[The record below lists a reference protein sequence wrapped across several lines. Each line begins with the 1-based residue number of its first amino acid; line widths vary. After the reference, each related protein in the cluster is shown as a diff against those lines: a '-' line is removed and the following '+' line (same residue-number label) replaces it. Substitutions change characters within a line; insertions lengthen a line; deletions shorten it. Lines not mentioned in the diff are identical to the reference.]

1 MPAARARTGGARW
14 RALAGALGILAVLA
28 TPLAA
33 DASEI
38 WNKFQQLQNLNTLI
52 GQSRE
57 QLVEYSKQITQLQDA
72 IRQLDAQLGGLQREL
87 AQQQARLDEL
97 EGQIERATLQLQL
110 KELELDRRKVQLDR
124 RTRFLYKSGHI
135 STLSLAFSAGSFSDL
150 LDRLFFMQDIVQAD
164 RRLVNQMKA
173 DKVAIENARVE
184 IARKRDLQAAVVAQM
199 REKVAQVE
207 EIKARRESGL
217 RSLRRADT
225 LMRQF
230 IADKERAA
238 QEVAAEIARIR
249 DAQRRA
255 HSSGRF
261 EWPMLGVLTQPFGC
275 SPYWFEPYA
284 PQCASKHIHTG
295 LDIAADYGAAVNA
308 ADSGVAFVF
317 PSPYGYGNHVIIVH
331 QRNFTTLYAHL
342 SRFAIGDGVAVY
354 KGQVIGYEGSSGNS
368 TGPHLHFEIRLNEAP
383 VDPLV
388 YLP

>member
-1 MPAARARTGGARW
+1 MAAARRRTSWARR
-14 RALAGALGILAVLA
+14 RILAGAVAILAVVA

-33 DASEI
+33 DASQI
-38 WNKFQQLQNLNTLI
+38 WDKLQQLENLNTLI
-52 GQSRE
+52 GQSKE
-57 QLVEYSKQITQLQDA
+57 QLVQYSKQITELQEG
-72 IRQLDAQLGGLQREL
+72 IRQLDVQLGGLQSEL
-87 AQQQARLDEL
+87 TQQQARLDEL
-97 EGQIERATLQLQL
+97 EGQIERATIQLHL
-110 KELELDRRKVQLDR
+110 KELELDRHKLQLDR

-135 STLSLAFSAGSFSDL
+135 NALSLAFSAGSFSDL
-150 LDRLFFMQDIVQAD
+150 VDRVFFMQDLVQAD
-164 RRLVNQMKA
+164 RRLVTQMKA

-184 IARKRDLQAAVVAQM
+184 IARKRDLQSTVVTQM

-217 RSLRRADT
+217 RSLRRAET

-255 HSSGRF
+255 RSSGRF
-261 EWPMLGVLTQPFGC
+261 DWPMLGVITQPFGC

-284 PQCASKHIHTG
+284 PQCPSKHIHTG
-295 LDIAADYGAAVNA
+295 LDIAADYGTPVHA

-317 PSPYGYGNHVIIVH
+317 PSPWGYGNHVIIVH
-331 QRNFTTLYAHL
+331 QRNFTSLYAHM

-354 KGQVIGYEGSSGNS
+354 KGQTVGYEGSTGAS
-368 TGPHLHFEIRLNEAP
+368 TGPHLHFEIRVDAVP
-383 VDPLV
+383 VDPLL

>member
-1 MPAARARTGGARW
+1 MAVHATTRRARC
-14 RALAGALGILAVLA
+14 RALAGALVVLAVFA

-38 WNKFQQLQNLNTLI
+38 WDKLQQLENLNTLI

-57 QLVEYSKQITQLQDA
+57 QLVQYSKQITDLQEG
-72 IRQLDAQLGGLQREL
+72 IRQLDIQLGGLQREL

-97 EGQIERATLQLQL
+97 QGQIERTTVQLQL
-110 KELELDRRKVQLDR
+110 KELELDRHKLQLDR
-124 RTRFLYKSGHI
+124 RTRFLYKTGHV
-135 STLSLAFSAGSFSDL
+135 STLSLAFSAASFSDL
-150 LDRLFFMQDIVQAD
+150 LDRVFFMQDIVQAD
-164 RRLVNQMKA
+164 RRLVNQMKT

-184 IARKRDLQAAVVAQM
+184 IARKRDLQSTVVAQM

-261 EWPMLGVLTQPFGC
+261 DWPMLGVITQPFGC

-284 PQCASKHIHTG
+284 PQCASKHMHTG
-295 LDIAADYGAAVNA
+295 LDIAADHGTPVHA

-317 PSPYGYGNHVIIVH
+317 PSSWGYGNHVIIVH
-331 QRNFTTLYAHL
+331 QRNFTTMYAHL
-342 SRFAIGDGVAVY
+342 SRFAIGDGGAVY
-354 KGQVIGYEGSSGNS
+354 KGQVIGYEGSTGNS
-368 TGPHLHFEIRLNEAP
+368 TGAHLHFEIRLNEAP